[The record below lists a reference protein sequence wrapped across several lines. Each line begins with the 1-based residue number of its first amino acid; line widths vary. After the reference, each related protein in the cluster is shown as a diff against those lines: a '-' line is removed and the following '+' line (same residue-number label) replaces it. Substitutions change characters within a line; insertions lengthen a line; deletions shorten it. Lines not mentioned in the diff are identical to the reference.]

1 MSAHSRALRLLLCMV
16 VINLRLLHGKKINVT
31 CLNTVLMKTFV
42 CKDEAA
48 SGKFVILHN
57 EELCDLYR
65 SPDDVSIG
73 YEGMNMQ
80 LG

>member
-1 MSAHSRALRLLLCMV
+1 MFVHSRVLRLLLCMDV
-16 VINLRLLHGKKINVT
+16 TNLRLLHGKKMNVMS
-31 CLNTVLMKTFV
+31 LNTILTKTFV
-42 CKDEAA
+42 CEDEAA

-65 SPDDVSIG
+65 SPDDVSVG
-73 YEGMNMQ
+73 YEGINMQ

>member
-1 MSAHSRALRLLLCMV
+1 MFAHSCALRLLLCMDV
-16 VINLRLLHGKKINVT
+16 TNLRLLQGKKMNVT
-31 CLNTVLMKTFV
+31 HLNTVLIKTFV
-42 CKDEAA
+42 RKDEAA

>member
-1 MSAHSRALRLLLCMV
+1 MDV
-16 VINLRLLHGKKINVT
+16 TNLRLLHGKKMNVT
-31 CLNTVLMKTFV
+31 CLNTILMKTFV
-42 CKDEAA
+42 RKDEAA

-57 EELCDLYR
+57 EELCDLYS

>member
-1 MSAHSRALRLLLCMV
+1 VYGCHKPALTAGEE
-16 VINLRLLHGKKINVT
+16 NNVT
-31 CLNTVLMKTFV
+31 YLNTVLIKAFV
-42 CKDEAA
+42 CKEEAA

-65 SPDDVSIG
+65 SPDDVSIV

>member
-1 MSAHSRALRLLLCMV
+1 MFVHSRVLRLLLCMDV
-16 VINLRLLHGKKINVT
+16 TNLRLLHGKKINVT
-31 CLNTVLMKTFV
+31 KTFV
-42 CKDEAA
+42 CEDEAA

-65 SPDDVSIG
+65 SPDDVSVG
-73 YEGMNMQ
+73 YEGINMQ

>member
-1 MSAHSRALRLLLCMV
+1 MD

-31 CLNTVLMKTFV
+31 YLNTVLMKTFV
-42 CKDEAA
+42 CKDKAA
-48 SGKFVILHN
+48 GGKFVILHN

-80 LG
+80 LGWWR